1 MVKDSFSIAS
11 MPKNATGKPSK
22 KALDNGRLKPYLAE
36 DSDLDETVNF
46 NDLNTLAKNWRQI
59 VNDRNGGDLPNPG
72 PACVERTVRI
82 LLASVA

>member
-22 KALDNGRLKPYLAE
+22 KALDNGRLEPHLPE

-46 NDLNTLAKNWRQI
+46 NDLNTLAKNWKQN

-72 PACVERTVRI
+72 PACAELTVWI

>member
-46 NDLNTLAKNWRQI
+46 NDLNKLANNWRQN

-72 PACVERTVRI
+72 PACVERIVRI
-82 LLASVA
+82 L